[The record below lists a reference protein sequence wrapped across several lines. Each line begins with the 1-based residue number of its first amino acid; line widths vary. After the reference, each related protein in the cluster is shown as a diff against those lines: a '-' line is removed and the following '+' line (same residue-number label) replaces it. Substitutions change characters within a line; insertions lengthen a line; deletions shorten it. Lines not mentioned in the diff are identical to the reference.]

1 MRTVRPLAYG
11 KRAIAVGARFEMNDL
26 GKLNPD
32 ISDKGYR
39 ANISY
44 IDQNADGTLGW
55 AIGYARM
62 QSPTAEERFNAWG
75 YPELTDGTNTAFL
88 IGGAKPHVKSTEL
101 HPAAVRA
108 VVEWEPSD
116 TFHTTLSTAGR
127 RGGKEV
133 VRKCKTRG
141 AT

>member
-1 MRTVRPLAYG
+1 
-11 KRAIAVGARFEMNDL
+11 MNDL

-88 IGGAKPHVKSTEL
+88 IGGAKPYVKSNEL
-101 HPAAVRA
+101 KRDGVMA
-108 VVEWEPSD
+108 VVEWEPRSAE
-116 TFHTTLSTAGR
+116 HTSELQSLMRISYAVFCL
-127 RGGKEV
+127 K
-133 VRKCKTRG
+133 KKKK
-141 AT
+141 